1 MGTQIKILSPSQGG
15 RPHLVAD
22 RRRMI
27 TELVTARGSM
37 RVGELSSILEV
48 SEEMCIRDRLFSV
61 APIVVALDLAGCA
74 PRRMSMPLLS
84 WAGLRSHVKPIL
96 EHKGNRGVLKRLEFF

>member
-1 MGTQIKILSPSQGG
+1 MTALYAFEPVGQRLSRHKQ
-15 RPHLVAD
+15 
-22 RRRMI
+22 
-27 TELVTARGSM
+27 
-37 RVGELSSILEV
+37 RVGYGQHSNRCRKTEKVGETPGLDHIHL
-48 SEEMCIRDRLFSV
+48 LFSV